1 MNSASSSGA
10 IGMNGCWEKGS
21 RLFFGSMAV
30 IACPM
35 LQWVAHIHEDAGS
48 TNQVQRDI
56 KNNDIKVEEEENIG
70 SGYSAEINGS

>member
-1 MNSASSSGA
+1 
-10 IGMNGCWEKGS
+10 MNGCWEKGS

-56 KNNDIKVEEEENIG
+56 KNNALVPFLVRHNMLCNLG
-70 SGYSAEINGS
+70 QQNLGNHV